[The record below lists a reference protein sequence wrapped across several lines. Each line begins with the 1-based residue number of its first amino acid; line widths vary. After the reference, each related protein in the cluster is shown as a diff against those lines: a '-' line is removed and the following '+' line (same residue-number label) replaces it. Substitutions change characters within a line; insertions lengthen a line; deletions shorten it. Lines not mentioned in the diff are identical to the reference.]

1 MSSLNKL
8 QNENDRINQQ
18 IKIQKDL
25 TNKYKLKLTQ
35 IEKEKANLLLTNQ
48 KKEKKI
54 NEDNNKINELK
65 KEIENI
71 KLNLENE
78 NNDNKKENSNFE
90 KEKYELKQK
99 QQLNDEKINELQE
112 KILKLE
118 NQLKNENES
127 KRQSKD
133 ISLLYNL
140 NNSNNNGDFFLTGN
154 ELNELKDKHER
165 LIKNIEENNL
175 NLNNIKAEKEN
186 LENEYEEIEKEK
198 EEYNSKI
205 IIKNEELEKILN
217 ENNIVSNSFYEN
229 KMSNQKLIINFNNL
243 KIKFKALSIDKNDL
257 EEVILKQE
265 GKVNELNNNV
275 SKIIALLNQKNSEI
289 DDNKM
294 YISKLKETI
303 DELNDEF
310 NKLKSKKEK
319 AKKDEIKNLKN
330 ELMSLKLEKE
340 RNSSLSKAN
349 YSAINDNLYNY
360 PKKNRING
368 KIKLKKIKNA
378 SALNEK
384 LNHISKLSIKEP
396 NNNYKPLY
404 KNKNNIYDSD
414 DDTEEIL
421 DNSNNFIEKT
431 SRQEIKY
438 QKVQNNDIENIKNI
452 DINENYYN
460 KSFIINN
467 SKELIE
473 IQDKEKITEFK
484 SMLDNLLDQ
493 F

>member
-48 KKEKKI
+48 KKENKI

-384 LNHISKLSIKEP
+384 LNHISKVSIKEP

-414 DDTEEIL
+414 DDTEEVL

>member
-48 KKEKKI
+48 KKENKI

-229 KMSNQKLIINFNNL
+229 KMSNQKLIINYNNL

-275 SKIIALLNQKNSEI
+275 SKIISLLNQKNSEI

-360 PKKNRING
+360 QKKNRING

-384 LNHISKLSIKEP
+384 LNHISKVSIKEP

-414 DDTEEIL
+414 DDTEEVL